1 MWMRSEYRPGAR
13 GEDNDDRDGTQA
25 TGAQHPCI
33 LPPDRGAAANQA
45 DSRVRCSNNKI
56 SPGAFEATM
65 RLRPVA
71 FAL

>member
-1 MWMRSEYRPGAR
+1 MRSEYRPGAR
-13 GEDNDDRDGTQA
+13 GEDDDGRDGTQA
-25 TGAQHPCI
+25 TGAQHRDI
-33 LPPDRGAAANQA
+33 IPPGADAAGNQA
-45 DSRVRCSNNKI
+45 DSRVRGSNNTI